1 MVPER
6 FIRKLIREATKAR
19 ERAYAPYSGIKVG
32 AAVLADDGK
41 IFSGCNIENAS
52 YGLSNCAERTAVFKA
67 VSEGR
72 TKLQMIAI
80 VTEKDEESYPCGAC
94 RQVLLQFN
102 PRMTVVMT
110 STTNKKRTMKLGD
123 LLPHPFYPKQLR
135 AS

>member
-6 FIRKLIREATKAR
+6 SIRKLIHEATKAR

-67 VSEGR
+67 VSEGY

-102 PRMTVVMT
+102 PLMTVVMT